1 MQPGGLSYSL
11 IAEVINNASQTDNTA
26 PDYASKLGDGPLD
39 FTDVGVSSAYTPMI
53 KSQKISGQR
62 YDLFKVVTRNMGT
75 LANREIKIGI
85 YNIKTP
91 GSLQGTDY
99 GTFSLIVRKFG
110 DNDKNQEV
118 LENYDN
124 LNLDPTSPQ
133 YLPRVIGDR
142 WVETNNDGKIV
153 EHGDYGNKSNWIR
166 IEMLTD
172 AFAPANAM
180 PYGFAPYSSP
190 LSGIN
195 VPAPEWSYASHY
207 EKIQEDISTER
218 FLWS

>member
-1 MQPGGLSYSL
+1 M
-11 IAEVINNASQTDNTA
+11 
-26 PDYASKLGDGPLD
+26 D

-62 YDLFKVVTRNMGT
+62 YRSFKVVTRNGN
-75 LANREIKIGI
+75 LQINEIKIGI

-124 LNLDPTSPQ
+124 L
-133 YLPRVIGDR
+133 
-142 WVETNNDGKIV
+142 
-153 EHGDYGNKSNWIR
+153 
-166 IEMLTD
+166 
-172 AFAPANAM
+172 
-180 PYGFAPYSSP
+180 
-190 LSGIN
+190 
-195 VPAPEWSYASHY
+195 
-207 EKIQEDISTER
+207 ISTNKVLNIYR
-218 FLWS
+218 CNWRPMG